1 MQSAYSVLC
10 SSVDYAISLIVIVLV
25 LVVMT
30 LVVTIAGWM
39 DDLEVLRRVE
49 CGGYPAVRYMQS
61 AYPDL
66 CSSVDYALSL
76 IVLVMVLV
84 VMTLVVTI
92 DGWMDERLDGG
103 PVSLTGD

>member
-10 SSVDYAISLIVIVLV
+10 SSVDYAISLIVI
-25 LVVMT
+25 
-30 LVVTIAGWM
+30 
-39 DDLEVLRRVE
+39 
-49 CGGYPAVRYMQS
+49 
-61 AYPDL
+61 
-66 CSSVDYALSL
+66 
-76 IVLVMVLV
+76 VMVLV